1 MERKVKLQIT
11 GMEKKYK
18 NGDGVE
24 NINIDV
30 YEGEFVTMLGPSGC
44 GKSTILRT
52 LGAVSYTHL
61 TGNMSFQFHIPHGI
75 HELSVI
81 LTYEK
86 ERIQDPASYIE
97 RFRHPLIRQAVP
109 YLGRIP
115 TDRQLQE
122 MVQAMKTEI
131 QLCAMIGGVFAG
143 NVHMPG
149 TRKEILLKE
158 GVRSRGCLPYDLS
171 LIHISCG

>member
-1 MERKVKLQIT
+1 METLQT
-11 GMEKKYK
+11 FH
-18 NGDGVE
+18 GVL
-24 NINIDV
+24 DR
-30 YEGEFVTMLGPSGC
+30 GF
-44 GKSTILRT
+44 
-52 LGAVSYTHL
+52 

-122 MVQAMKTEI
+122 MVQA
-131 QLCAMIGGVFAG
+131 LCHDRRRLCRKCPYAG
-143 NVHMPG
+143 DEKGDPVKGRRPLQ
-149 TRKEILLKE
+149 R
-158 GVRSRGCLPYDLS
+158 LPS
-171 LIHISCG
+171 L

>member
-1 MERKVKLQIT
+1 METLQT
-11 GMEKKYK
+11 FH
-18 NGDGVE
+18 GVL
-24 NINIDV
+24 DR
-30 YEGEFVTMLGPSGC
+30 GF
-44 GKSTILRT
+44 
-52 LGAVSYTHL
+52 

-115 TDRQLQE
+115 TDRQLLQ
-122 MVQAMKTEI
+122 MTQAMKTEI

-158 GVRSRGCLPYDLS
+158 GVRSRGCLPYDGQNGMLKIIINVYQVVEDHTPWT
-171 LIHISCG
+171 LEIKGGPGHVETDRTA

>member
-1 MERKVKLQIT
+1 MEILQT
-11 GMEKKYK
+11 FH
-18 NGDGVE
+18 GVLSR
-24 NINIDV
+24 
-30 YEGEFVTMLGPSGC
+30 GF
-44 GKSTILRT
+44 
-52 LGAVSYTHL
+52 

-86 ERIQDPASYIE
+86 ERVQDPASYVE

-115 TDRQLQE
+115 TDRQLLQ
-122 MVQAMKTEI
+122 MIQAMKTEI
-131 QLCAMIGGVFAG
+131 QLCVMLGDTFAG

-158 GVRSRGCLPYDLS
+158 GIRSRGCLPYDGKNGMIRILVNVYQVVEENTPWT
-171 LIHISCG
+171 LEIKGGPGHVETDRTA

>member
-1 MERKVKLQIT
+1 METLQT
-11 GMEKKYK
+11 FH
-18 NGDGVE
+18 GV
-24 NINIDV
+24 
-30 YEGEFVTMLGPSGC
+30 LGRGF
-44 GKSTILRT
+44 
-52 LGAVSYTHL
+52 
-61 TGNMSFQFHIPHGI
+61 TGNMIFQFHIPHGI

-115 TDRQLQE
+115 TDRQLLQ
-122 MVQAMKTEI
+122 MTQAMKTEI

-158 GVRSRGCLPYDLS
+158 GVRSRGCLPYGGQNGMLKIIVNVYQVVEDHTPWTLE
-171 LIHISCG
+171 IKGGPGHVETDRTA

>member
-1 MERKVKLQIT
+1 METLQT
-11 GMEKKYK
+11 FH
-18 NGDGVE
+18 GVL
-24 NINIDV
+24 DR
-30 YEGEFVTMLGPSGC
+30 GF
-44 GKSTILRT
+44 
-52 LGAVSYTHL
+52 

-158 GVRSRGCLPYDLS
+158 GVPFDGRIGLVMIIVIVYQVVVEITPWNLEIKGGPGHVETDRTA
-171 LIHISCG
+171 

>member
-1 MERKVKLQIT
+1 METLQT
-11 GMEKKYK
+11 FH
-18 NGDGVE
+18 GVL
-24 NINIDV
+24 DR
-30 YEGEFVTMLGPSGC
+30 GF
-44 GKSTILRT
+44 
-52 LGAVSYTHL
+52 

-143 NVHMPG
+143 NVHMPVSY
-149 TRKEILLKE
+149 THLT
-158 GVRSRGCLPYDLS
+158 LPT
-171 LIHISCG
+171 IA

>member
-1 MERKVKLQIT
+1 METLQT
-11 GMEKKYK
+11 FH
-18 NGDGVE
+18 GV
-24 NINIDV
+24 
-30 YEGEFVTMLGPSGC
+30 LGRGF
-44 GKSTILRT
+44 
-52 LGAVSYTHL
+52 
-61 TGNMSFQFHIPHGI
+61 TGNMIFQFHIPHGI

-115 TDRQLQE
+115 TDRQLLQ
-122 MVQAMKTEI
+122 MTQAMKTEI

-158 GVRSRGCLPYDLS
+158 EIGRAHV
-171 LIHISCG
+171 

>member
-1 MERKVKLQIT
+1 METLQT
-11 GMEKKYK
+11 FH
-18 NGDGVE
+18 GVL
-24 NINIDV
+24 DR
-30 YEGEFVTMLGPSGC
+30 GF
-44 GKSTILRT
+44 
-52 LGAVSYTHL
+52 

-131 QLCAMIGGVFAG
+131 
-143 NVHMPG
+143 
-149 TRKEILLKE
+149 LLKE
-158 GVRSRGCLPYDLS
+158 GVRSRGCLPYDGRNGMVKIIVNVYQVVEENTPWNLE
-171 LIHISCG
+171 IKGGPVHVETDRTA

>member
-1 MERKVKLQIT
+1 MEILQT
-11 GMEKKYK
+11 FH
-18 NGDGVE
+18 GVL
-24 NINIDV
+24 DR
-30 YEGEFVTMLGPSGC
+30 GF
-44 GKSTILRT
+44 
-52 LGAVSYTHL
+52 

-115 TDRQLQE
+115 TDRQLLQ
-122 MVQAMKTEI
+122 MTQAMKTEI

-158 GVRSRGCLPYDLS
+158 GVRSRGCLPYDGQNSMLKIIINVYQVVEDHTPWT
-171 LIHISCG
+171 LEIKGGPGHVEADRTA

>member
-1 MERKVKLQIT
+1 METLQT
-11 GMEKKYK
+11 FH
-18 NGDGVE
+18 GVL
-24 NINIDV
+24 DR
-30 YEGEFVTMLGPSGC
+30 GF
-44 GKSTILRT
+44 
-52 LGAVSYTHL
+52 
-61 TGNMSFQFHIPHGI
+61 TGNMIFQFHIPHGI

-115 TDRQLQE
+115 TDRQLLQ
-122 MVQAMKTEI
+122 MTQAMKTEI

-158 GVRSRGCLPYDLS
+158 GVHSRGCLPYDGQNGMLKIIVNVYQVVEENTPWT
-171 LIHISCG
+171 LEIKGGPGHVETDRTA

>member
-1 MERKVKLQIT
+1 MEILQT
-11 GMEKKYK
+11 FH
-18 NGDGVE
+18 GV
-24 NINIDV
+24 
-30 YEGEFVTMLGPSGC
+30 LGRGF
-44 GKSTILRT
+44 
-52 LGAVSYTHL
+52 
-61 TGNMSFQFHIPHGI
+61 TGNMIFQFHIPHGI

-115 TDRQLQE
+115 TDRQLLQ
-122 MVQAMKTEI
+122 MTQAMKTEI
-131 QLCAMIGGVFAG
+131 QLCAMIGGVFTG

-158 GVRSRGCLPYDLS
+158 RARSRGCLPYDGQNGMLKIIINVYQVVEENTPWT
-171 LIHISCG
+171 LEIKGGPGHVETDRTA

>member
-1 MERKVKLQIT
+1 METLQT
-11 GMEKKYK
+11 FH
-18 NGDGVE
+18 GVL
-24 NINIDV
+24 DR
-30 YEGEFVTMLGPSGC
+30 GF
-44 GKSTILRT
+44 
-52 LGAVSYTHL
+52 

-97 RFRHPLIRQAVP
+97 RFRHPLI
-109 YLGRIP
+109 
-115 TDRQLQE
+115 RQLQE

-158 GVRSRGCLPYDLS
+158 GVRSRGCLPYDGRNGMVKIIVNVYQVVEENTPWNLE
-171 LIHISCG
+171 IKGGPVHVETDRTA

>member
-1 MERKVKLQIT
+1 METLQT
-11 GMEKKYK
+11 FH
-18 NGDGVE
+18 GVL
-24 NINIDV
+24 DR
-30 YEGEFVTMLGPSGC
+30 GF
-44 GKSTILRT
+44 
-52 LGAVSYTHL
+52 
-61 TGNMSFQFHIPHGI
+61 TGNMIFQFHIPHGI

-115 TDRQLQE
+115 TDRQLLQ
-122 MVQAMKTEI
+122 MTQAMRTEI

-149 TRKEILLKE
+149 TRKELLLKE
-158 GVRSRGCLPYDLS
+158 GVRSRGFLPYDGKNGMIKILVNVYQVVEENTPWT
-171 LIHISCG
+171 LEIKGGPGHVETDRTA

>member
-1 MERKVKLQIT
+1 M
-11 GMEKKYK
+11 G
-18 NGDGVE
+18 
-24 NINIDV
+24 
-30 YEGEFVTMLGPSGC
+30 F
-44 GKSTILRT
+44 
-52 LGAVSYTHL
+52 

-131 QLCAMIGGVFAG
+131 QLCAMIGGSLCRKCPYAG
-143 NVHMPG
+143 DEKGDPVKGRRPLQ
-149 TRKEILLKE
+149 R
-158 GVRSRGCLPYDLS
+158 LPS
-171 LIHISCG
+171 L

>member
-1 MERKVKLQIT
+1 METLQT
-11 GMEKKYK
+11 FH
-18 NGDGVE
+18 GVL
-24 NINIDV
+24 DR
-30 YEGEFVTMLGPSGC
+30 GF
-44 GKSTILRT
+44 
-52 LGAVSYTHL
+52 

-97 RFRHPLIRQAVP
+97 RFRHPLI
-109 YLGRIP
+109 
-115 TDRQLQE
+115 RQLQE

-158 GVRSRGCLPYDLS
+158 GVRSRGCLPYDGRNGMVKIIVNVYQVVEENTPWNLE
-171 LIHISCG
+171 IKGGPVHVETDRTT